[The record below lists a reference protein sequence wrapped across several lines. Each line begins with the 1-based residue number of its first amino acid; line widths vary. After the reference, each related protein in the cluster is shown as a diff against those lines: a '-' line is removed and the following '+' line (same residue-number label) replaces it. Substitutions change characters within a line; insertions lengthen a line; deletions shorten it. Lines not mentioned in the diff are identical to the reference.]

1 MQQQAKES
9 RSLGELFADLSR
21 ETTTLVRQ
29 EIALATA
36 ELTRKATR
44 VGKDVGF
51 LAVGGA
57 VIYAGF
63 LGIMAAVILAL
74 ALVLPAWLSAL
85 IVGGVVAGIGY
96 FLVQKGLGALT
107 HEDLAPRETLE
118 TIKENAE
125 WAKEQTK

>member
-1 MQQQAKES
+1 MEQPRET

-29 EIALATA
+29 EINLATT
-36 ELTRKATR
+36 EMTHKATR

-63 LGIMAAVILAL
+63 LAIMAAVILIL
-74 ALVLPAWLSAL
+74 AHWLPWWLSAL
-85 IVGGVVAGIGY
+85 IVGGVIAGVGY
-96 FLVQKGLGALT
+96 GLVQKGLAALKQ
-107 HEDLAPRETLE
+107 EDVAPRETLQ
-118 TIKENAE
+118 TVKENVE
-125 WAKEQTK
+125 WAKEQTR

>member
-1 MQQQAKES
+1 MQQSKDS
-9 RSLGELFADLSR
+9 RSLGELFGDLSR

-29 EIALATA
+29 EINLATT
-36 ELTRKATR
+36 EMTQKATR

-63 LGIMAAVILAL
+63 LAIMAAIII
-74 ALVLPAWLSAL
+74 VLSMVMPWWLSAFL
-85 IVGGVVAGIGY
+85 VGAVVAAVGY
-96 FLVQKGLGALT
+96 YLVRQGLAALS
-107 HEDLAPRETLE
+107 HESLAPRQTMETL
-118 TIKENAE
+118 KENAE

>member
-1 MQQQAKES
+1 MEQSRDS

-29 EIALATA
+29 EIDLAKT
-36 ELTRKATR
+36 EMTHKATR

-63 LGIMAAVILAL
+63 LALMA
-74 ALVLPAWLSAL
+74 ALVLVLGHWIPWWLSAFV
-85 IVGGVVAGIGY
+85 VGGVVAGVGY
-96 FLVQKGLGALT
+96 GLVQKGLAALK
-107 HEDLAPRETLE
+107 HEEMAPRETLQ
-118 TIKENAE
+118 TVKENVE
-125 WAKEQTK
+125 WAKEQTR